1 MMVEQPKESLG
12 EHWEKKRANENLV
25 APSLVGQGT
34 DKNLAKRA
42 RARLPA
48 KTLPVSKRVN
58 SSKADAD
65 YPTLIDRVIGCCLA
79 LR

>member
-42 RARLPA
+42 RALACKNPA
-48 KTLPVSKRVN
+48 R
-58 SSKADAD
+58 
-65 YPTLIDRVIGCCLA
+65 IEEGQ
-79 LR
+79 